1 MNYTEENSD
10 KEKGKSG
17 NVIKL
22 ASKLPQP
29 SSSTAPDGR
38 TGQGFGTSYL
48 MQERLK
54 AVSTFS
60 RTPPQKLK
68 RCVWHKA
75 FAWILYNCTNIF
87 SFISAHP
94 PRKGCLSAN
103 NRLWKVKNACETR
116 NIYFKKVWSGMLAC
130 RAIPFLKC
138 YAATQQIFWLFIIC
152 CWHSNN
158 LYAADEHFWNW
169 RCSYNCIKFMQKP
182 YATRIFWVFGAVSWK
197 M

>member
-1 MNYTEENSD
+1 
-10 KEKGKSG
+10 
-17 NVIKL
+17 
-22 ASKLPQP
+22 
-29 SSSTAPDGR
+29 
-38 TGQGFGTSYL
+38 
-48 MQERLK
+48 MQERLT
-54 AVSTFS
+54 AVSAFP

-87 SFISAHP
+87 SFKSAHP

-116 NIYFKKVWSGMLAC
+116 NIYFKKVWSDMLAC

-152 CWHSNN
+152 CRHEFPESGVIWALLKLLDVPRLYN
-158 LYAADEHFWNW
+158 LNKKALCHTHLSQTIWDK
-169 RCSYNCIKFMQKP
+169 RCLGKCRNSQGVLSI
-182 YATRIFWVFGAVSWK
+182 I
-197 M
+197 